1 MLWSLIGIL
10 IVIWVIAFLA
20 KATAGGLIHLLLI
33 VAVIMLAYRLITGRN
48 IT

>member
-10 IVIWVIAFLA
+10 VVIWIIAFLA

-33 VAVIMLAYRLITGRN
+33 IAVVLLVYRLLTGRN
-48 IT
+48 VT